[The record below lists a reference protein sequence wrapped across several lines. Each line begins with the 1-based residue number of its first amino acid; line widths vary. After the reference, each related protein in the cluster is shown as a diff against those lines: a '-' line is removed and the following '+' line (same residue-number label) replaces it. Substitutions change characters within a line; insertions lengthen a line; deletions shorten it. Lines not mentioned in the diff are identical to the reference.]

1 MKDEASLYST
11 NVTSVNVTL
20 SFVAI
25 NIGVE
30 EIFLA
35 CQLMATQS
43 CDFMTRSHGH
53 FGSRD
58 MLLVCPMILA

>member
-1 MKDEASLYST
+1 MKDETSLHST

-53 FGSRD
+53 FGS
-58 MLLVCPMILA
+58 